1 MEQLNLDIKNSEN
14 IEKVADAV
22 AEVLQSGGVIIYP
35 TDTIYGI
42 GANAF
47 NEEAIEKVMN
57 IKNRDSEKPLSVF
70 VKDIKSAR
78 RIACIDSKVEKMLEN
93 IWPGPITVILRKKDI
108 VPYLLTGNGE
118 TIAVRIPQNKF
129 ILHLL
134 EKVEFPIIATSANI
148 SGENNLF
155 DAEEIMKKFGN
166 KKNRIDLF
174 VNIGNIQK
182 TQASTIVD
190 LTTTIPRIVRMGI
203 VGKEEMDNFFKKFI

>member
-57 IKNRDSEKPLSVF
+57 IKNRDNKKPLSVF

-108 VPYLLTGNGE
+108 VPYLLTGNRE

-134 EKVEFPIIATSANI
+134 EKVEFPIIATSANT

-155 DAEEIMKKFGN
+155 DAEEIMKTFGN
-166 KKNRIDLF
+166 KKNQIDLF
-174 VNIGNIQK
+174 VNIGNIKK

>member
-93 IWPGPITVILRKKDI
+93 IWPGPITAILRKKDI

-155 DAEEIMKKFGN
+155 DAEEIMKTFGN
-166 KKNRIDLF
+166 KKNQIDLF
-174 VNIGNIQK
+174 VNIGNIKK

>member
-1 MEQLNLDIKNSEN
+1 MELLNLDIKNSEN

-47 NEEAIEKVMN
+47 NEAAIEKVMN

-93 IWPGPITVILRKKDI
+93 IWPGPITAILRKKDI

-155 DAEEIMKKFGN
+155 DAEEIMKTFGN
-166 KKNRIDLF
+166 KKNQIDLF
-174 VNIGNIQK
+174 VNIGNIKK